1 MCDYVIALSYL
12 RVNVCILSCVH
23 ACLLNCLITEKKIH
37 LSVGR
42 DQLCLQILRKLS
54 NYYFF
59 ACEEKKYNPRKIF
72 NLTCTIKQLENKF
85 NNLQAQNL
93 APTCIKQSISIH
105 FNGMFFLF
113 VFFFTAVADHG
124 AAQKFE
130 ILTLM
135 DSSQSHRLHW
145 KVVASSSSH
154 LLLPCRTPGKDE
166 KFLETVHCNFSSTI
180 CKYRKELLDHAG
192 NPVNHRSFHFH
203 LISNHTAIHFQ
214 IKRFILFIQTPS

>member
-72 NLTCTIKQLENKF
+72 NLTCTIK
-85 NNLQAQNL
+85 
-93 APTCIKQSISIH
+93 
-105 FNGMFFLF
+105 
-113 VFFFTAVADHG
+113 
-124 AAQKFE
+124 
-130 ILTLM
+130 
-135 DSSQSHRLHW
+135 
-145 KVVASSSSH
+145 
-154 LLLPCRTPGKDE
+154 
-166 KFLETVHCNFSSTI
+166 
-180 CKYRKELLDHAG
+180 
-192 NPVNHRSFHFH
+192 
-203 LISNHTAIHFQ
+203 
-214 IKRFILFIQTPS
+214 